1 MAVIREL
8 KEMPVELDDLI
19 QDLSVKKRIWVLTG
33 AGISKASGI
42 PTYRDHK
49 GLWQASQPI
58 QHGEFIH
65 RPEARQRYWARS
77 MLGWHRINSAQ
88 PNAGHKALAEL
99 QKHALTSQIVTQ
111 NVDRLHSIAGASEVI
126 DLHGRL
132 DRIVCLDCRA
142 ISSRAAYQTRLV
154 SCNPELADYATTYL
168 PDGDAIIED
177 FDLAKVTIPACGNC
191 GGIVMPDVVFFGGS
205 VPGARVQ
212 EAYNSLA
219 KSDCVLVIGSSL
231 TVYSGYRFPRWAH
244 QQGIPLYAINQG
256 QIRGCE
262 MFQQIVPMACEVALP
277 RLVDQLVSHE
287 RVLNSHQ

>member
-1 MAVIREL
+1 MAVIRES

-19 QDLSVKKRIWVLTG
+19 QELSVKKRIWILTG

-42 PTYRDHK
+42 PTYRNHK

-58 QHGEFIH
+58 QHGEFIR

-88 PNAGHKALAEL
+88 PNAGHKAVAEL

-132 DRIVCLDCRA
+132 DRIVCLDCKA
-142 ISSRAAYQTRLV
+142 VSSRAAYQSRLV
-154 SCNPELADYATTYL
+154 SRNQELAQYAAAYL
-168 PDGDAIIED
+168 PDGDAILED
-177 FDLAKVTIPACGNC
+177 FDLAKVSIPVCENC
-191 GGIVMPDVVFFGGS
+191 GGVVMPDVVFFGGT
-205 VPGARVQ
+205 VPGARVEQ
-212 EAYNSLA
+212 AYGSLA
-219 KSDCVLVIGSSL
+219 KSDGVLVIGSSL

-244 QQGIPLYAINQG
+244 QQGIPLYAVNQG
-256 QIRGCE
+256 QIRGRE
-262 MFQQIVPMACEVALP
+262 MFEHIVPMACEVALP
-277 RLVDQLVSHE
+277 LLVDQLVSRE
-287 RVLNSHQ
+287 RVLNSQQ

>member
-1 MAVIREL
+1 
-8 KEMPVELDDLI
+8 
-19 QDLSVKKRIWVLTG
+19 
-33 AGISKASGI
+33 
-42 PTYRDHK
+42 
-49 GLWQASQPI
+49 
-58 QHGEFIH
+58 
-65 RPEARQRYWARS
+65 
-77 MLGWHRINSAQ
+77 
-88 PNAGHKALAEL
+88 
-99 QKHALTSQIVTQ
+99 
-111 NVDRLHSIAGASEVI
+111 
-126 DLHGRL
+126 
-132 DRIVCLDCRA
+132 
-142 ISSRAAYQTRLV
+142 
-154 SCNPELADYATTYL
+154 
-168 PDGDAIIED
+168 
-177 FDLAKVTIPACGNC
+177 
-191 GGIVMPDVVFFGGS
+191 MPDVVFFGGS